1 MTSVFCSKFR
11 TPRMSKETVFF
22 HSQSETSCHGEPQ
35 KKMYTRTCVIKPLLF
50 YVVGV

>member
-1 MTSVFCSKFR
+1 
-11 TPRMSKETVFF
+11 MSKEAVFL

-35 KKMYTRTCVIKPLLF
+35 KKMYPWTFVITPLLF

>member
-1 MTSVFCSKFR
+1 
-11 TPRMSKETVFF
+11 MSKETVFL

-35 KKMYTRTCVIKPLLF
+35 RKCTLGLNVIKPLLF